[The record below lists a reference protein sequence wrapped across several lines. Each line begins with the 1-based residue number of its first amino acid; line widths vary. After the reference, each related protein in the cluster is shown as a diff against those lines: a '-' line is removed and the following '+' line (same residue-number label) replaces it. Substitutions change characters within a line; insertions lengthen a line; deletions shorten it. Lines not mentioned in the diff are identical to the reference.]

1 MKTIPLVNASPL
13 GSASRAYAIARKA
26 ADKLLDSGANT
37 RLIERDLSPAH
48 PSPIAKD
55 YADAVAKRAERDA
68 PAFAQSEILIQE
80 VIDCD
85 YLIIATPMH
94 NFTAP
99 ASLKLWIDYV
109 LRVNRTFTHRDGY
122 KIGLLADRP
131 TLVVVGSGGVYH
143 GAHAR
148 QPDYLSSYFA
158 LILATIG
165 INNVQ
170 FIHLQGLVRPDM
182 AEQSRI
188 LAERQLAVH
197 PVFGLVSAATGS

>member
-1 MKTIPLVNASPL
+1 MKTILLVNASPL
-13 GSASRAYAIARKA
+13 GSASRAYATARKA
-26 ADKLLDSGANT
+26 ADNLLESEANI
-37 RLIERDLSPAH
+37 RLIERDLSATH
-48 PSPIAKD
+48 PSPITKD
-55 YADAVAKRAERDA
+55 YADAVVQRAERDA

-80 VIDCD
+80 LIDCD
-85 YLIIATPMH
+85 YLIVATPMH
-94 NFTAP
+94 NFTVP

-143 GAHAR
+143 GAHAK
-148 QPDYLSSYFA
+148 QPDYLSSYFTHV
-158 LILATIG
+158 LATIG
-165 INNVQ
+165 INTVQ

-188 LAERQLAVH
+188 LAERQLAAH
-197 PVFGLVSAATGS
+197 PVFGLERRAFI